1 MIATET
7 NNRIGEYLTPE
18 DRLDLAVLV
27 HGLYTFPMAD
37 KIDTQCTMDNFG
49 TPFLQ
54 TQLTERD
61 RVVLNQMR
69 AQRASSADGVYA

>member
-7 NNRIGEYLTPE
+7 NNRIDEYLTPE

-27 HGLYTFPMAD
+27 HGLYTFPMTD

-49 TPFLQ
+49 IPFLQ
-54 TQLTERD
+54 SQLTERD

>member
-7 NNRIGEYLTPE
+7 NNRIDEYLTHE

-37 KIDTQCTMDNFG
+37 KIDAQCAMDNFG
-49 TPFLQ
+49 IPFLQ
-54 TQLTERD
+54 
-61 RVVLNQMR
+61 
-69 AQRASSADGVYA
+69 S